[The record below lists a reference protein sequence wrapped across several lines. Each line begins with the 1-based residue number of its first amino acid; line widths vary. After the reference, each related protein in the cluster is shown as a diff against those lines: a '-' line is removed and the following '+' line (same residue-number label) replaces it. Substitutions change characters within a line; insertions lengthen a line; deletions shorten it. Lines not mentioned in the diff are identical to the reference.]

1 MKFIVFNLVVALS
14 IGYLVFAEPG
24 QSVGNWLDN
33 LVSEF
38 GENKQILTQNSEET
52 LNLKNHMVKEQ
63 PESSPKVEQERTKIS
78 KEQIKQIAMETVQGV
93 LNQASS
99 NLRKE
104 NLDSDES
111 ALNATEI
118 QTALS
123 ASENRKQIKHPVPEK
138 EEDFK
143 MAFEELYNENS
154 ERELENVIVKPQAS
168 SNKQENLD
176 GPEQQIFMSNSERQI
191 ALSELIQ
198 NLQLKYVTL
207 AIE

>member
-52 LNLKNHMVKEQ
+52 LNLKNHVVKEQ
-63 PESSPKVEQERTKIS
+63 PEPSPKVEQESTKIS

-123 ASENRKQIKHPVPEK
+123 ASENRKQIKHPAPEK

-143 MAFEELYNENS
+143 MAFEQLYNENS
-154 ERELENVIVKPQAS
+154 ERELENVIVKPEAS

>member
-14 IGYLVFAEPG
+14 IGYLVFAEPD

-33 LVSEF
+33 LASEF

-52 LNLKNHMVKEQ
+52 LNLKSHVLKDK
-63 PESSPKVEQERTKIS
+63 PEPSPKVEQEPTKIS

-104 NLDSDES
+104 NLGSDES
-111 ALNATEI
+111 ALRANEI
-118 QTALS
+118 QTALNS
-123 ASENRKQIKHPVPEK
+123 SENRKQIKQPVPEK
-138 EEDFK
+138 GEDLK
-143 MAFEELYNENS
+143 TAFEQLYTENS
-154 ERELENVIVKPQAS
+154 DRELEKLIVKPDAP
-168 SNKQENLD
+168 SNKQQNLD

-207 AIE
+207 AIQ

>member
-33 LVSEF
+33 LVGEF
-38 GENKQILTQNSEET
+38 DENKQVLTQNSEET
-52 LNLKNHMVKEQ
+52 QNLKDHVGKFRSELS
-63 PESSPKVEQERTKIS
+63 PEVEQEHTKIS
-78 KEQIKQIAMETVQGV
+78 KEQIKQIAMQTVQGV

-104 NLDSDES
+104 NLGSDES
-111 ALNATEI
+111 LLNASEI
-118 QTALS
+118 QTALN
-123 ASENRKQIKHPVPEK
+123 ASENRKQIEHPVPEK
-138 EEDFK
+138 EQDFK
-143 MAFEELYNENS
+143 MAFEQLYIDRPES
-154 ERELENVIVKPQAS
+154 ELENLIVKPEAP
-168 SNKQENLD
+168 SNKQENLNE
-176 GPEQQIFMSNSERQI
+176 PEQQIFMSNSERQI

-207 AIE
+207 AIQ

>member
-38 GENKQILTQNSEET
+38 DQNKQILTQNSDET
-52 LNLKNHMVKEQ
+52 PNLKHHLVKDQ
-63 PESSPKVEQERTKIS
+63 PELKPKVEQESTKIS

-93 LNQASS
+93 LNEASS

-104 NLDSDES
+104 NLGSDEG
-111 ALNATEI
+111 ALHATEI
-118 QTALS
+118 QPALNAS
-123 ASENRKQIKHPVPEK
+123 ANRKQIKNPVPEK
-138 EEDFK
+138 EEDLK
-143 MAFEELYNENS
+143 MAFEQLYTENS
-154 ERELENVIVKPQAS
+154 GRELENLIVKSEAPS
-168 SNKQENLD
+168 HKQENLD
-176 GPEQQIFMSNSERQI
+176 GPEKPIFMSNSERQI

-207 AIE
+207 AIQ